1 MSPSLAPYIVP
12 SLRQLGGGVHDEAF
26 GAWGRGGWGWGV
38 KIEHRTMGAGAGDR
52 NTPPPFLPPYL
63 SLSHRPGPGRGAQ
76 TRCAG
81 RACVGRR
88 GAPSQKRDGMKK
100 VCVCVDTT
108 LSLCTPCA
116 PPLSPQAR
124 RHGDQRRR
132 PAARPAVAVRG
143 KKGERARRPPPP
155 RRRSAGRRIGGACP
169 PPLTRPL
176 LPLLPPLVCVCVC
189 VCVCVRASEGVSN

>member
-38 KIEHRTMGAGAGDR
+38 KIEHHTMGAGAGDR
-52 NTPPPFLPPYL
+52 NTPPPFLPYL

-88 GAPSQKRDGMKK
+88 GAPSQERDRMKK

-132 PAARPAVAVRG
+132 PAARSAVAVRG

-155 RRRSAGRRIGGACP
+155 ATVGRSPNLGGAPHP
-169 PPLTRPL
+169 PHAAA
-176 LPLLPPLVCVCVC
+176 PPASPPSRVCLC